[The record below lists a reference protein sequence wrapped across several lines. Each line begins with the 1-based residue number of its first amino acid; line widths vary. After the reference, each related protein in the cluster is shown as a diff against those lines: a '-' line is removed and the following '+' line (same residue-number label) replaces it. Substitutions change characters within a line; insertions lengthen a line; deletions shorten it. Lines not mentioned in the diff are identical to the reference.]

1 MAYWFLMVSPPL
13 LKRILPLLIGA
24 GLLALIAVLLTSN
37 ANEPSRS
44 IPKPPGTSTLS
55 HGGPQPAR

>member
-1 MAYWFLMVSPPL
+1 MVSPPL